1 MEEIQQNILKRYKI
15 IQKHMQSENPI
26 HSFSLS
32 LRITV
37 KCFVTQLID
46 NQQQLFPLIRYGSRI
61 NIQTPDISCL
71 VTIGVSIT

>member
-1 MEEIQQNILKRYKI
+1 MN
-15 IQKHMQSENPI
+15 SENTI

-32 LRITV
+32 LSLRVTV

-46 NQQQLFPLIRYGSRI
+46 NLQQLFPLIRYGSRI

-71 VTIGVSIT
+71 SNYWCLNNLR